1 MHKLL
6 QKYMRCKKYRNY
18 LRIAKNS
25 AKYRNVCANICKNIR
40 SAKQKYKYLREN
52 LWLHTALQLATCKY
66 SQGCKYSQV
75 LVFAHCKKYHEK
87 DRIFLQIFAG
97 K

>member
-40 SAKQKYKYLREN
+40 SAKQKYKYLRGKKRKTYGSILRCN
-52 LWLHTALQLATCKY
+52 LQLASTHKVASTHKY
-66 SQGCKYSQV
+66 
-75 LVFAHCKKYHEK
+75 
-87 DRIFLQIFAG
+87 
-97 K
+97 